1 MSYDLL
7 VFAPDRAPTSA
18 NEFLQ
23 WWEEQSEWS
32 EDHEYADPGVS
43 TPHLRAWFMEM
54 IRVFPAMNGP
64 FSIEELPEDEAS
76 VSDYCVGTSVIYTGF
91 AWSKAEAAYQSV
103 FDLAAK
109 HQLGFFD
116 ASGDGDV
123 WLPDGAGGLRRAF
136 TVSS

>member
-1 MSYDLL
+1 MD
-7 VFAPDRAPTSA
+7 
-18 NEFLQ
+18 
-23 WWEEQSEWS
+23 
-32 EDHEYADPGVS
+32 
-43 TPHLRAWFMEM
+43 M

-64 FSIEELPEDEAS
+64 FSSEELPEDEAS
-76 VSDYCVGTSVIYTGF
+76 VSDYCVGTSVIYTAF

-109 HQLGFFD
+109 HRLGFFD

-123 WLPDGAGGLRRAF
+123 WLPDGAGSLRRAF